1 MKSTKKSLVGSALVL
16 LLCLVMLV
24 GTTFAWFTDSV
35 TSAGNKIQAGKL
47 NIDLLV
53 KDTWD
58 GEYKSVKES
67 KEAIFD
73 HDKWEPGYT
82 DVKYIKVETT
92 GNLALKYTL
101 SITPYDA
108 VEAGDLAEVIDVYYA
123 PEAVRVIDR
132 DTSGLKKL
140 GTLKDVFDGA
150 ENTVISDTLIPEP
163 KDGDTA
169 DTEDFAT
176 IVLKMQETAGNEYQG
191 LSVGGGFDLRLLA
204 TQYTYEEDSFDDQY
218 DAGAEYAI
226 NSGDYDSLQE
236 AVDAANGYTVNVEG
250 NQSLTTA
257 LNISNDITLNLGSS
271 VIDGENNG
279 GNGVNIRSDSKNVV
293 IRAGTGGIAMDSE
306 RCIAVSARNSDITID
321 GGNYSVEG
329 TNNAYFMEDRSGGSN
344 NVTVQN
350 ITYTGDRGVQFSN
363 SDNNTILV
371 KDSSITATGYSAIFI
386 GGNNNVCTLENV
398 TINGNRVMAAD
409 SSHTGSDGYSIIYI
423 KSGTYNCDLVT
434 NENCTISIT
443 GGSFSDNPTEYLA
456 DGYKAERIDGMWV
469 VSAE

>member
-35 TSAGNKIQAGKL
+35 TNGGNIIKAGKL
-47 NIDLLV
+47 DIDLLV
-53 KDTWD
+53 KDTWG

-82 DVKYIKVETT
+82 DVKYIKVVTT

-123 PEAVRVIDR
+123 PEPVQVTGR
-132 DTSGLKKL
+132 DTSKLKKL

-218 DAGAEYAI
+218 DADAKYPV
-226 NSGDYDSLQE
+226 
-236 AVDAANGYTVNVEG
+236 VDAESLKTTLVDGGVINLGASFNMMNENTVAG
-250 NQSLTTA
+250 RNQINADTVLNLNNETLTFRNAATNDD
-257 LNISNDITLNLGSS
+257 LTNISAIYAENFDLTLNA
-271 VIDGENNG
+271 ENG
-279 GNGVNIRSDSKNVV
+279 GIDSDFYGINV
-293 IRAGTGGIAMDSE
+293 GDTS
-306 RCIAVSARNSDITID
+306 
-321 GGNYSVEG
+321 
-329 TNNAYFMEDRSGGSN
+329 NAA
-344 NVTVQN
+344 TVQP
-350 ITYTGDRGVQFSN
+350 T
-363 SDNNTILV
+363 
-371 KDSSITATGYSAIFI
+371 
-386 GGNNNVCTLENV
+386 V
-398 TINGNRVMAAD
+398 TINGGKYKA
-409 SSHTGSDGYSIIYI
+409 GSVVNVE
-423 KSGTYNCDLVT
+423 SGTVY
-434 NENCTISIT
+434 IT
-443 GGSFSDNPTEYLA
+443 GGFFDGRDVYGDGENATYLLNCI
-456 DGYKAERIDGMWV
+456 DRCYKAGDAKIV
-469 VSAE
+469 VTGGTFVNFNPANNSAEGAGTNFVPEGYTVQTTKDGANTLYTVVA

>member
-35 TSAGNKIQAGKL
+35 TNGGNIIKAGKL
-47 NIDLLV
+47 DIDLLV
-53 KDTWD
+53 KDTWG

-82 DVKYIKVETT
+82 DVKYIKVVTT

-123 PEAVRVIDR
+123 PEPVQVTGR
-132 DTSGLKKL
+132 DTSKLKKL

-218 DAGAEYAI
+218 DA
-226 NSGDYDSLQE
+226 
-236 AVDAANGYTVNVEG
+236 
-250 NQSLTTA
+250 
-257 LNISNDITLNLGSS
+257 
-271 VIDGENNG
+271 
-279 GNGVNIRSDSKNVV
+279 
-293 IRAGTGGIAMDSE
+293 
-306 RCIAVSARNSDITID
+306 
-321 GGNYSVEG
+321 
-329 TNNAYFMEDRSGGSN
+329 
-344 NVTVQN
+344 
-350 ITYTGDRGVQFSN
+350 TY
-363 SDNNTILV
+363 
-371 KDSSITATGYSAIFI
+371 
-386 GGNNNVCTLENV
+386 
-398 TINGNRVMAAD
+398 
-409 SSHTGSDGYSIIYI
+409 IY
-423 KSGTYNCDLVT
+423 
-434 NENCTISIT
+434 
-443 GGSFSDNPTEYLA
+443 
-456 DGYKAERIDGMWV
+456 
-469 VSAE
+469 